1 MTLNM
6 LLKGTMI
13 GGRMQGSGPHLGNRR
28 DSGCIFNA
36 ERLKARLS
44 RALNLV
50 WLVGFG

>member
-1 MTLNM
+1 MDGRRVGPIVGVAAATAFPFM
-6 LLKGTMI
+6 L
-13 GGRMQGSGPHLGNRR
+13 
-28 DSGCIFNA
+28 NA